1 MDGSIRGSAIG
12 ATRSLTTQFLKLRND
27 ARRAMGAGPSSSGA
41 AIGRVVGAAIGGDG
55 DVESTSTSTAMAPAW
70 LQKSEKIK
78 AEMGGVKEKLLKLKE
93 LHGKALN
100 SIFDSDDSKQAHVDA
115 LTRDIQATFRRL
127 DTEIRGMENTATN
140 QEDAAVRLQV
150 QRQLAQALFML
161 SVEFRKEETRFLNK
175 LEAQKG
181 IKVGGTIGLVE
192 SESQMNLAEVDPGF
206 TSAQLAMVDMSN
218 TLAQERD
225 AEIRKIVETIA
236 ELAQIMRDLSTL
248 VVEQGTILDR
258 IDRNIETV
266 AVKVEEGV
274 KEIERAEKTQKMS
287 RMMMCIIGL
296 IVAIV
301 LLIIIV
307 LVRHT

>member
-1 MDGSIRGSAIG
+1 
-12 ATRSLTTQFLKLRND
+12 
-27 ARRAMGAGPSSSGA
+27 
-41 AIGRVVGAAIGGDG
+41 
-55 DVESTSTSTAMAPAW
+55 MAPAW